1 MAKLPLEKALVF
13 MPELMTCVWNV
24 EFLGKTLKTRVQEV
38 MLPCPS
44 LHMLSRKVPPMAIY
58 LLTEHLNF

>member
-1 MAKLPLEKALVF
+1 MR
-13 MPELMTCVWNV
+13 
-24 EFLGKTLKTRVQEV
+24 TLHLSAEPVKCEHQEE